1 MVYYISITYSLLVGL
16 IWFFMPSPIVVIAL
30 FIAPL
35 IVVKVVKYPYVICLG
50 FIIFSFFRIHEAF
63 PVLSPL
69 HIPQLLAISSLGV
82 LGWHLFVSKQIE
94 CYWTTQLSW
103 FASFFG
109 LVVIGIMFAS
119 NKAEAMS
126 TFSATYIKIAI
137 MAIAI
142 VWLSRKPED
151 FLLASRLFLIAGVT
165 VALVAL
171 HNKAN
176 GIGLVEGTRVTIG
189 RDIGSILGD
198 PNDLSLVL
206 LFPSSFGLSLFFSQG
221 IGKFERL
228 LAGIGFITLASAII
242 ATQSRGGLLG
252 IMAICGY
259 FAWIK
264 VKSKMLLISAVALV
278 LPILFVAAG
287 ISERSSGGAAED
299 GIDESAMGRIYS
311 WGAAIKMAVSNPLTG
326 VGLDNFYINYYYFS
340 SHWDG
345 KNHAV
350 HSTWFGILAE
360 TGFLGLSVFIG
371 LLVSL
376 FKKLRTSQQQLELL
390 ILICQSSGSK
400 QENKTLKV
408 IQTFSFSVF
417 AGLLSFMISGT
428 FLTQGFTW
436 PFYILM
442 ALTISLCHYIEEQYL
457 ASHNEQQNAL
467 KEICNP

>member
-1 MVYYISITYSLLVGL
+1 MVYYISLIYSILVGVV
-16 IWFFMPSPIVVIAL
+16 WYFMPSPIVVIGL

-35 IVVKVVKYPYVICLG
+35 VVVKAVKYPYIICLG

-69 HIPQLLAISSLGV
+69 RIPQLLAISSLCV
-82 LGWHLFVSKQIE
+82 LAWHLFVSKQIQ
-94 CYWTTQLSW
+94 CYWTSQLSW
-103 FASFFG
+103 FAGFFG
-109 LVVIGIMFAS
+109 LVVIGILFAS
-119 NKAEAMS
+119 NKAEAMG
-126 TFSATYIKIAI
+126 TFTATYIKIAI

-142 VWLSRKPED
+142 VWLSRRPED

-221 IGKFERL
+221 ISKFERL
-228 LAGIGFITLASAII
+228 LCGIGFITLASAII

-264 VKSKMLLISAVALV
+264 VKSKMLLISAVAML

-287 ISERSSGGAAED
+287 ISERSSGGAAEE
-299 GIDESAMGRIYS
+299 GIDESAMGRIYA
-311 WGAAIKMAVSNPLTG
+311 WGAAFKMALSNPLTG
-326 VGLDNFYINYYYFS
+326 VGLDNFFINYYYFS

-360 TGFLGLSVFIG
+360 TGFLGLTVFIC

-376 FKKLRTSQQQLELL
+376 IKKLKKSQHQLNLL
-390 ILICQSSGSK
+390 ILMMKSQGSA
-400 QENKTLKV
+400 QEQRTLKI

-417 AGLLSFMISGT
+417 AGLISFMISGT

-442 ALTISLCHYIEEQYL
+442 ALTIALCQYIEQQYI
-457 ASHNEQQNAL
+457 ASHIGQQQLSSN
-467 KEICNP
+467 